1 MAGLAGILACAS
13 GVLADQPAA
22 SSAGANALPNSM
34 PQDGFFSSITQSVKQ
49 GDQEVVRGHFDLGSP
64 PKVRRYYCLVD
75 PNSGALEPNGV
86 LGDPISRADGMT
98 GLKSSAVSLYRCA
111 NAEQQGILVT
121 DGYVLSGRAALGV
134 APAQR
139 AQPPRAPAVQAAVG
153 GRLRKEQ
160 LIGAWRLVS
169 MDYRGPD
176 NASVDP
182 FYQPD
187 STGLI
192 IYDPS
197 GWMSVHIAG
206 PHRQA
211 WKVPPSRLATP
222 GSPEDSALK
231 VAAFDTYYA
240 YFGTWDLDEAQSVVT
255 HHVLS
260 ALLPGEDGQNYG
272 QQVAL
277 ENGRL
282 IFTTRSGP
290 EGEQTVRHKIWER
303 LTR

>member
-1 MAGLAGILACAS
+1 MRVSCCANTLGIFIALCCAS
-13 GVLADQPAA
+13 LLQA
-22 SSAGANALPNSM
+22 
-34 PQDGFFSSITQSVKQ
+34 
-49 GDQEVVRGHFDLGSP
+49 
-64 PKVRRYYCLVD
+64 
-75 PNSGALEPNGV
+75 
-86 LGDPISRADGMT
+86 ADG
-98 GLKSSAVSLYRCA
+98 GH
-111 NAEQQGILVT
+111 I
-121 DGYVLSGRAALGV
+121 
-134 APAQR
+134 
-139 AQPPRAPAVQAAVG
+139 
-153 GRLRKEQ
+153 RKEQ

-192 IYDPS
+192 IYDRS

-211 WKVPPSRLATP
+211 WKVPASRLPTS
-222 GSPEDSALK
+222 GSPQDSALK
-231 VAAFDTYYA
+231 AAAFDTYYA

-255 HHVLS
+255 HHVAS
-260 ALLPGEDGQNYG
+260 ALLPAEDGQSYA

-277 ENGRL
+277 EDGRL
-282 IFTTRSGP
+282 IFTTRTGP
-290 EGEQTVRHKIWER
+290 EGRQTVRRKIWQR

>member
-1 MAGLAGILACAS
+1 MRVSCS
-13 GVLADQPAA
+13 
-22 SSAGANALPNSM
+22 ANAL
-34 PQDGFFSSITQSVKQ
+34 GIFIALVIA
-49 GDQEVVRGHFDLGSP
+49 LGCAS
-64 PKVRRYYCLVD
+64 LV
-75 PNSGALEPNGV
+75 
-86 LGDPISRADGMT
+86 
-98 GLKSSAVSLYRCA
+98 
-111 NAEQQGILVT
+111 
-121 DGYVLSGRAALGV
+121 RAAE
-134 APAQR
+134 
-139 AQPPRAPAVQAAVG
+139 G
-153 GRLRKEQ
+153 GHMRRDQ

-192 IYDPS
+192 IYDAS

-211 WKVPPSRLATP
+211 WKVPASRLPTTDTP
-222 GSPEDSALK
+222 QDGALK
-231 VAAFDTYYA
+231 AAAFDSYYA
-240 YFGTWDLDEAQSVVT
+240 YFGTWDLDEGQSVVT
-255 HHVLS
+255 HHVIT
-260 ALLPGEDGQNYG
+260 ALLPAEDGQSYA

-282 IFTTRSGP
+282 IFTTRTGP
-290 EGEQTVRHKIWER
+290 EGRQTVRHKIWER

>member
-1 MAGLAGILACAS
+1 MRVSCR
-13 GVLADQPAA
+13 
-22 SSAGANALPNSM
+22 ANALTI
-34 PQDGFFSSITQSVKQ
+34 FIALVIT
-49 GDQEVVRGHFDLGSP
+49 LG
-64 PKVRRYYCLVD
+64 
-75 PNSGALEPNGV
+75 
-86 LGDPISRADGMT
+86 
-98 GLKSSAVSLYRCA
+98 CA
-111 NAEQQGILVT
+111 PL
-121 DGYVLSGRAALGV
+121 
-134 APAQR
+134 
-139 AQPPRAPAVQAAVG
+139 VQAADG
-153 GRLRKEQ
+153 GHISKEQ

-169 MDYRGPD
+169 MEYRGAG

-211 WKVPPSRLATP
+211 WKVPASRQPTS
-222 GSPEDSALK
+222 GSPQDSALK
-231 VAAFDTYYA
+231 AAAFDTYYA
-240 YFGTWDLDEAQSVVT
+240 YYGTWDLDEGQSVVT
-255 HHVLS
+255 HHVVS
-260 ALLPGEDGQNYG
+260 ALLPAEDGQSYA

-282 IFTTRSGP
+282 IFTTRTGP
-290 EGEQTVRHKIWER
+290 EGRQTVRRKIWER